1 MGGSSGGW
9 LVTAHREGGCWHMGS
24 RWPAGMAELTEGE
37 RGERRVMQGAGHCL
51 SSGCHS
57 ETPQLGA

>member
-1 MGGSSGGW
+1 
-9 LVTAHREGGCWHMGS
+9 MGS

-37 RGERRVMQGAGHCL
+37 RGERRVIQGAGHCL

-57 ETPQLGA
+57 KTPQLRGLNSSYQLSP